1 MAFVSWVIM
10 GAGVIQF
17 AWVVPMFRNA
27 KRTGNE
33 RLKDLNETFEH
44 SERDSE
50 FICECANRNC
60 TERVV
65 LTLAE
70 YEQVRLVPTH
80 FVVLPGMKHVFPDVE
95 RVVEGFQGYFVVE
108 KFGDAGTAAVRLN
121 PRARHRTDGAEG

>member
-1 MAFVSWVIM
+1 MTTTESHSKAVEAAKDQSL
-10 GAGVIQF
+10 
-17 AWVVPMFRNA
+17 FREV
-27 KRTGNE
+27 NE

-50 FICECANRNC
+50 FICECANRDC
-60 TERVV
+60 TDRVV

-70 YEQVRLVPTH
+70 YEQVRLLPTH

-95 RVVEGFQGYFVVE
+95 RVVEGFEGYFVVE